1 MAAFA
6 LVTTDNGMQTVIP
19 RSEII
24 SQDNKVECFIL
35 GKRYKIVINGFN
47 EDFLSLYNFAVGH
60 NTRRLKVVLEKNLNI
75 DNPNKAKLETPKGRK
90 KTKRITD
97 SLEGRSV
104 QKKMKPR
111 RIFQN
116 VPIEVECVEGI
127 SRIHHSSFI
136 SSTVSPILFKS
147 NDLPS
152 VCNCL
157 SAVCN
162 CLSSASDSLSPMHES
177 LPPMPD
183 SLPPTIESLAP
194 SIDCSL
200 PKVDCSLPSV
210 DCPPPTNDRS
220 PPTIDSLPATNN
232 IFLSTSFNSLPS
244 KAMGLPSSSSSQSS
258 ISILST
264 IAEESVSEMID
275 DNPTLVNEAAYKRRI
290 CNKPNICKFCKQSKT
305 NVKRHILSM
314 HRNEPEV
321 KEYIAMADENPNKKE
336 KLSQIR
342 RDGNFSAFKEG
353 ENIVPARVSKYF
365 DKPDKSQYIA
375 CTCCKIIVKKDSLRK
390 HLQKNCRK
398 NPSNS
403 SKGMLFKSR
412 ANSENIHRRANEV
425 VKYFLF
431 PAFRDGPIKEI
442 IRFDNLII
450 LYGNEMACKYRSQHH
465 YPMIRNRMIRM
476 ARVLSMIKEKNSSV
490 RHFED
495 ILKPQMFDYIIEVI
509 NTLGDYDENTG
520 NYNKPSLPTEVGTS
534 LKYMIQLHISEC
546 IKNGDMEGKKDSKNL
561 LHLLKTALPAHV
573 NKTASE
579 SLLKHKRKKLS
590 ILPSMG
596 DIKKLNSYVMT
607 KRNHYYE
614 ALMKS
619 SM

>member
-60 NTRRLKVVLEKNLNI
+60 NTRRLEVVLEKNLNI
-75 DNPNKAKLETPKGRK
+75 DNPNEAKLETPKGRK
-90 KTKRITD
+90 KTERITD

-116 VPIEVECVEGI
+116 V
-127 SRIHHSSFI
+127 
-136 SSTVSPILFKS
+136 FKS

-200 PKVDCSLPSV
+200 PTVDCSLPTVDCSLPSVDCSLPSV

-232 IFLSTSFNSLPS
+232 ILLSTSSNSLPS
-244 KAMGLPSSSSSQSS
+244 KAMGLPSSLRSQSS

-390 HLQKNCRK
+390 HLQKNCTK

-476 ARVLSMIKEKNSSV
+476 AMVLSMIKEKNSSV

-573 NKTASE
+573 
-579 SLLKHKRKKLS
+579 KLH
-590 ILPSMG
+590 LR
-596 DIKKLNSYVMT
+596 VC
-607 KRNHYYE
+607 
-614 ALMKS
+614 
-619 SM
+619 

>member
-19 RSEII
+19 RSEIV

-47 EDFLSLYNFAVGH
+47 EDFLPLYNFAVGH

-75 DNPNKAKLETPKGRK
+75 GNPNEAKLKTPKGRK

-116 VPIEVECVEGI
+116 VPIEVEGVEGI

-152 VCNCL
+152 VCNWL

-177 LPPMPD
+177 LSPMPESLSPMPD
-183 SLPPTIESLAP
+183 SLPLTIESLAS

-200 PKVDCSLPSV
+200 PTVDCSLPSVDCSLPSVDCSLPSV

-232 IFLSTSFNSLPS
+232 ILLSTSSNSLPS

-264 IAEESVSEMID
+264 IAEESVSEMND
-275 DNPTLVNEAAYKRRI
+275 DNPTLVNEAAYKR
-290 CNKPNICKFCKQSKT
+290 S
-305 NVKRHILSM
+305 
-314 HRNEPEV
+314 
-321 KEYIAMADENPNKKE
+321 
-336 KLSQIR
+336 
-342 RDGNFSAFKEG
+342 
-353 ENIVPARVSKYF
+353 
-365 DKPDKSQYIA
+365 
-375 CTCCKIIVKKDSLRK
+375 
-390 HLQKNCRK
+390 
-398 NPSNS
+398 
-403 SKGMLFKSR
+403 
-412 ANSENIHRRANEV
+412 
-425 VKYFLF
+425 
-431 PAFRDGPIKEI
+431 
-442 IRFDNLII
+442 
-450 LYGNEMACKYRSQHH
+450 
-465 YPMIRNRMIRM
+465 
-476 ARVLSMIKEKNSSV
+476 
-490 RHFED
+490 
-495 ILKPQMFDYIIEVI
+495 
-509 NTLGDYDENTG
+509 
-520 NYNKPSLPTEVGTS
+520 
-534 LKYMIQLHISEC
+534 
-546 IKNGDMEGKKDSKNL
+546 
-561 LHLLKTALPAHV
+561 
-573 NKTASE
+573 
-579 SLLKHKRKKLS
+579 
-590 ILPSMG
+590 
-596 DIKKLNSYVMT
+596 
-607 KRNHYYE
+607 
-614 ALMKS
+614 
-619 SM
+619 